1 MGKILAYGEITI
13 TNLTEP
19 FHVLLTNEAQQ
30 FVTNSSRVVTSTQS
44 YYTDIIV
51 YQGGTERTDYTI
63 GTVSSANNI
72 TVSKTTSRVTF
83 SVSAN
88 TTISADSGTFTIPI
102 TLDGETVNKVFSWSC
117 AKQGATGATGS
128 SAKAIDVTASS
139 QVFKSTDGGATFSPD
154 TITLT
159 PIFQGGINY
168 SKWQY
173 STNGGS
179 SWTDVS
185 NGSHSCTIVSGVLTV
200 NKSCDLFTDTI
211 TTVSFKCISNNA
223 SYYDIVTVLKLYDVT
238 GLQIGGRNLIRN
250 SNFAK
255 GLNNPAANVP
265 QTSGWSNPTANTS
278 ISSEITFNGH
288 NTLYRYRTGT
298 TATSWTENSYY
309 YCLSD
314 SEIGRDITYTLSY
327 WVYTDD
333 PDWLEVSSNYIGAS
347 IRGFTSDKS
356 QVIDIAL
363 KSPKSSAANVWEQ
376 RVNTFTIPGDLNI
389 SYFYFFDSPS
399 RDFDYYL
406 ADYKLEYGNKATDWT
421 PAPEDLESQIIEN
434 KNAINNVSLLVDNQ
448 QKEINAKVSTTTFQE
463 SIELLQNDIEEASQ
477 GLGKWLIEI
486 YPKSLFDKSYQSRYD
501 LPVFM
506 SKANIV
512 PSKSLLVAD
521 TELSSSSNY
530 SDSYIGYGLTFVEC
544 SVAFSLTVPL
554 YYNDSF
560 TLYLNNQQVR
570 SATSTSNSASTNV
583 SVTFAFRAG
592 WNCLEIVWNDTNGI
606 DGFHFG
612 TPISKNANITSMN
625 CYYASITGRES
636 QIVDN
641 YAKLNVSLE
650 SIQAKVS
657 STETLV
663 SEHDEKI
670 QSLNERFTE
679 IELTDEKIEM
689 TVSNKISELV
699 VGTRNLIRNSTNLIY
714 ADYSFDSNTQLT
726 SENRTVLTDEDNNI
740 LLV

>member
-63 GTVSSANNI
+63 GTVSYANNI

-179 SWTDVS
+179 SWTDLS

-200 NKSCDLFTDTI
+200 NKSCDLFTDAI

-238 GLQIGGRNLIRN
+238 GLQIGGRNLIAN
-250 SNFAK
+250 STFENEGDK
-255 GLNNPAANVP
+255 WTVN
-265 QTSGWSNPTANTS
+265 QSYNT
-278 ISSEITFNGH
+278 IAYGE
-288 NTLYRYRTGT
+288 
-298 TATSWTENSYY
+298 
-309 YCLSD
+309 D
-314 SEIGRDITYTLSY
+314 SEIGHYISITHPQPGNSANYRIYQTPFADGKTNHIAGDTYTLSFY
-327 WVYTDD
+327 AKGSEAVDILCGCANAGLNRLSITNSWKKYELTYT
-333 PDWLEVSSNYIGAS
+333 PNAAGA
-347 IRGFTSDKS
+347 
-356 QVIDIAL
+356 L
-363 KSPKSSAANVWEQ
+363 
-376 RVNTFTIPGDLNI
+376 TFTIVSANI
-389 SYFYFFDSPS
+389 TV
-399 RDFDYYL
+399 YL
-406 ADYKLEYGNKATDWT
+406 SKIKLEKGNVATDWT

-448 QKEINAKVSTTTFQE
+448 KKEIDAKVSTTTFQE

-512 PSKSLLVAD
+512 PSKSLLVSD
-521 TELSSSSNY
+521 TELSSGSNY

-670 QSLNERFTE
+670 QSLDERFAE

-714 ADYSFDSNTQLT
+714 ADYSFDSDTQLT
-726 SENRTVLTDEDNNI
+726 SENGTVLTDEDNNI

>member
-1 MGKILAYGEITI
+1 MGNILAYGEITI

-30 FVTNSSRVVTSTQS
+30 FVTNSSRVVASAQS

-51 YQGGTERTDYTI
+51 YQGGTKRTDYTI
-63 GTVSSANNI
+63 GIVSSANNI
-72 TVSKTTSRVTF
+72 SVSKTANRVTF

-117 AKQGATGATGS
+117 AKQGTTGATGS

-159 PIFQGGINY
+159 PTFQGGISY

-179 SWTDVS
+179 SWTDLS

-223 SYYDIVTVLKLYDVT
+223 SYYDIITVLKLYDVT
-238 GLQIGGRNLIRN
+238 GLQIGGRNLIAN
-250 SNFAK
+250 STFKNEGDK
-255 GLNNPAANVP
+255 WTVN
-265 QTSGWSNPTANTS
+265 QSYNT
-278 ISSEITFNGH
+278 IAYGE
-288 NTLYRYRTGT
+288 
-298 TATSWTENSYY
+298 
-309 YCLSD
+309 D
-314 SEIGRDITYTLSY
+314 SEIGHYISITHPQPGNSANYRIYQTPFADGKTNHIAGDTYTLSFY
-327 WVYTDD
+327 AKGSEAVDIMCGCANAGLNRLSITNSWAKYELTYT
-333 PDWLEVSSNYIGAS
+333 PNAAGA
-347 IRGFTSDKS
+347 
-356 QVIDIAL
+356 L
-363 KSPKSSAANVWEQ
+363 
-376 RVNTFTIPGDLNI
+376 TFTIVSENI
-389 SYFYFFDSPS
+389 TV
-399 RDFDYYL
+399 YL
-406 ADYKLEYGNKATDWT
+406 SKVKLEKGNVATDWT

-434 KNAINNVSLLVDNQ
+434 KNTINNVSLLVDKQ
-448 QKEINAKVSTTTFQE
+448 QKEIDAKVSTTTFQE

-486 YPKSLFDKSYQSRYD
+486 YPKSLFDTSYQSRYD

-506 SKANIV
+506 SKENIV

-521 TELSSSSNY
+521 TGLSSSSNY

-570 SATSTSNSASTNV
+570 SATSTANSTSTNI
-583 SVTFAFRAG
+583 SVTLAFRAG

-641 YAKLNVSLE
+641 YAKLNISLE

-670 QSLNERFTE
+670 QSLDERFAE

-726 SENRTVLTDEDNNI
+726 SENGTVLTDEDNNI

>member
-1 MGKILAYGEITI
+1 MVKYRLLVVWKNLSFEKKVRNERMGKILAYGEITI

-179 SWTDVS
+179 SWTDLS

-238 GLQIGGRNLIRN
+238 GLQIGGRNLIAN
-250 SNFAK
+250 STFENEGDK
-255 GLNNPAANVP
+255 WTVN
-265 QTSGWSNPTANTS
+265 QSYNT
-278 ISSEITFNGH
+278 IAYGED
-288 NTLYRYRTGT
+288 
-298 TATSWTENSYY
+298 A
-309 YCLSD
+309 
-314 SEIGRDITYTLSY
+314 EIGHYISITHPQPGNSANYRIYQTPFADGKTNHIAGDTYTLSFY
-327 WVYTDD
+327 AKGSEAVDIMCGCANAGLNRLSITNSWTKYELTYT
-333 PDWLEVSSNYIGAS
+333 PNEAGA
-347 IRGFTSDKS
+347 
-356 QVIDIAL
+356 L
-363 KSPKSSAANVWEQ
+363 
-376 RVNTFTIPGDLNI
+376 TFTIVSANI
-389 SYFYFFDSPS
+389 TV
-399 RDFDYYL
+399 YL
-406 ADYKLEYGNKATDWT
+406 SKIKLEKGNVATDWT

-434 KNAINNVSLLVDNQ
+434 KNTINNVSLLVDNQ
-448 QKEINAKVSTTTFQE
+448 KKEIDAKVSTTTFQE

-506 SKANIV
+506 SKENII

-521 TELSSSSNY
+521 TDLSSSSNY
-530 SDSYIGYGLTFVEC
+530 ADSYIGYGLTFVEC

-570 SATSTSNSASTNV
+570 SATSTANSASTNV

-650 SIQAKVS
+650 SIQAKVA

-670 QSLNERFTE
+670 QSLDERFAE

-714 ADYSFDSNTQLT
+714 ADYSFDSDTQLT
-726 SENRTVLTDEDNNI
+726 SENGTVLTDEDNNI

>member
-1 MGKILAYGEITI
+1 MGNILAYGEITI

-30 FVTNSSRVVTSTQS
+30 FVTNSSRVVASAQS

-51 YQGGTERTDYTI
+51 YQGGTQRTDYTI

-72 TVSKTTSRVTF
+72 TVSKTANRVTF

-117 AKQGATGATGS
+117 AKQGTTGATGS

-139 QVFKSTDGGATFSPD
+139 QVFKSTDGGVTFSPD

-159 PIFQGGINY
+159 PTFQGGISY

-179 SWTDVS
+179 SWTDLS
-185 NGSHSCTIVSGVLTV
+185 NGSHSCTIVSGVLTI

-223 SYYDIVTVLKLYDVT
+223 SYYDIITVLKLYDVT
-238 GLQIGGRNLIRN
+238 GLQIGGRNLIAN
-250 SNFAK
+250 STFKNEGDK
-255 GLNNPAANVP
+255 WTVN
-265 QTSGWSNPTANTS
+265 QSYNT
-278 ISSEITFNGH
+278 IAYGE
-288 NTLYRYRTGT
+288 
-298 TATSWTENSYY
+298 
-309 YCLSD
+309 D
-314 SEIGRDITYTLSY
+314 SEIGHYISITHPQPGNSANYRIYQTPFADGKTNHIAGDTYTLSFY
-327 WVYTDD
+327 AKGSEAVDIMCGCANAGLNRLSITNSWAKYELTYTPNAAGALTFSIVSENITVY
-333 PDWLEVSSNYIGAS
+333 LSKV
-347 IRGFTSDKS
+347 
-356 QVIDIAL
+356 
-363 KSPKSSAANVWEQ
+363 
-376 RVNTFTIPGDLNI
+376 
-389 SYFYFFDSPS
+389 
-399 RDFDYYL
+399 
-406 ADYKLEYGNKATDWT
+406 KLEKGNVATDWT

-434 KNAINNVSLLVDNQ
+434 KNTINNVSLLVDKQ

-486 YPKSLFDKSYQSRYD
+486 YPKSLFGTSYQSRYD

-506 SKANIV
+506 SKENIV

-570 SATSTSNSASTNV
+570 SATSTANSTSTNI
-583 SVTFAFRAG
+583 SVTLAFRAG

-670 QSLNERFTE
+670 QSLDERFAE

-726 SENRTVLTDEDNNI
+726 SENGTVLTDEDNNI

>member
-1 MGKILAYGEITI
+1 MGNILAYGEITI

-30 FVTNSSRVVTSTQS
+30 FVTNSSRVVASAQS

-51 YQGGTERTDYTI
+51 YQGGTKRTDYTI

-72 TVSKTTSRVTF
+72 TVSKTANRVTF

-117 AKQGATGATGS
+117 AKQGTTGATGS

-139 QVFKSTDGGATFSPD
+139 QVFKSTDGGVTFSPD

-159 PIFQGGINY
+159 PTFQGGISY

-179 SWTDVS
+179 SWTDLS
-185 NGSHSCTIVSGVLTV
+185 NGSHSCTIVSGVLTI

-223 SYYDIVTVLKLYDVT
+223 SYYDIITVLKLYDVT
-238 GLQIGGRNLIRN
+238 GLQIGGRNLIAN
-250 SNFAK
+250 STFKNEGDK
-255 GLNNPAANVP
+255 WTVN
-265 QTSGWSNPTANTS
+265 QSYNT
-278 ISSEITFNGH
+278 IAYGE
-288 NTLYRYRTGT
+288 
-298 TATSWTENSYY
+298 
-309 YCLSD
+309 D
-314 SEIGRDITYTLSY
+314 SEIGHYISITHPQPGNSANYRIYQTPFADGKTNHIAGDTYTLSFY
-327 WVYTDD
+327 AKGSEAVDIRCGCANAGLNRLSITNSWAKYELTYTPNAAGALTFSIVSENITVY
-333 PDWLEVSSNYIGAS
+333 LSKV
-347 IRGFTSDKS
+347 
-356 QVIDIAL
+356 
-363 KSPKSSAANVWEQ
+363 
-376 RVNTFTIPGDLNI
+376 
-389 SYFYFFDSPS
+389 
-399 RDFDYYL
+399 
-406 ADYKLEYGNKATDWT
+406 KLEKGNVATDWT

-434 KNAINNVSLLVDNQ
+434 KNTINNVSLLVDKQ

-486 YPKSLFDKSYQSRYD
+486 YPKSLFGTSYQSRYD

-506 SKANIV
+506 SKENIV

-570 SATSTSNSASTNV
+570 SATSTANSTSTNI
-583 SVTFAFRAG
+583 SVTLAFRAG

-670 QSLNERFTE
+670 QSLDERFAE

-726 SENRTVLTDEDNNI
+726 SENGTVLTDEDNNI